1 MWHGGGLGGTE
12 RQLGVSS
19 RRLQVDDAALAVLLP
34 AVAAKRGAS
43 AQSLPT
49 QSQKREKPVGRTPA
63 GRVRLLTRM
72 GVTRPGDDL
81 PEDWVQ
87 HPQVRRNNLL
97 SAAPGIS
104 PELPGYPRL

>member
-1 MWHGGGLGGTE
+1 MGEGQAALSG
-12 RQLGVSS
+12 S
-19 RRLQVDDAALAVLLP
+19 RRFPLGDYKSTMRLSRVLLP
-34 AVAAKRGAS
+34 AVAAKRAAS

-87 HPQVRRNNLL
+87 HPQVRCNNLL